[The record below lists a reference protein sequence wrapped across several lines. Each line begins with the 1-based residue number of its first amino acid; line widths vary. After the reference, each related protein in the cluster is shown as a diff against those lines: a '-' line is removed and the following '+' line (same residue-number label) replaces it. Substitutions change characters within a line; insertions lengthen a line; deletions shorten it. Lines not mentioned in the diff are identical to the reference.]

1 MASGIINGTA
11 TVSSGSTIFVRVS
24 WSSSQAKDQNGQL
37 IENTSTVTARYQ
49 MKRAAPNFS
58 DKSTFFV
65 IINGDRKND
74 TNGYTYP
81 NNDTWQTIMSH
92 SVNVLH
98 NTNGSGSAVISAGGV
113 NTGTSWSTGSVPS
126 TSVTLDNFVRLP
138 STPSSAP
145 TMVRPVSGLPTT
157 ITITSGTSTFFG
169 SSPDYKLQ
177 ISTNNVNWTSVTGLA
192 NAETSMGSDR
202 IYTWTSAVAT
212 TGYWFRTRAVDTE
225 GGSSYSGSSFVA
237 GAPGTPTGLTVS
249 KNASFPKRRDLS
261 WTAPSNNGA
270 TITSYT
276 IQARYSSN
284 GGVTWDNDY
293 TTLGTSATTSFATS
307 DLEIAKTYQ
316 FRVAATN
323 SSGTGAYVATVSP
336 FTFISAY
343 GYIFQLA
350 GANLVPVAIQ
360 NLKIYVGVGGPGAD
374 ANGWRVAQNVKK
386 YTASGWIDLQT

>member
-1 MASGIINGTA
+1 VGNFSLRPKIALDLLLSKTDSSSTNRSTISWTLRLRERESQPSYDFDKDSTASLTFTLPSGTTLVSGNLNPGIPDYEYDFR
-11 TVSSGSTIFVRVS
+11 SSGLTTQTLGTGSFVVQHNS
-24 WSSSQAKDQNGQL
+24 AGVG
-37 IENTSTVTARYQ
+37 NTV
-49 MKRAAPNFS
+49 
-58 DKSTFFV
+58 
-65 IINGDRKND
+65 
-74 TNGYTYP
+74 
-81 NNDTWQTIMSH
+81 
-92 SVNVLH
+92 
-98 NTNGSGSAVISAGGV
+98 SGSASSNSPGLGTASDSA
-113 NTGTSWSTGSVPS
+113 SI
-126 TSVTLDNFVRLP
+126 TLTDYVRLP
-138 STPSSAP
+138 STPSTAP
-145 TMVRPVSGLPTT
+145 SIARPVDGLPTK
-157 ITITSGTSTFFG
+157 ITITSGISTFFG
-169 SSPDYKLQ
+169 SSPDYRLQ
-177 ISTNNVNWTSVTGLA
+177 VSTNNVNWTSVTGLA
-192 NAETSMGSDR
+192 NAETSMGSGR

-212 TGYWFRTRAVDTE
+212 TSYWFRTRAVDSE
-225 GGSSYSGSSFVA
+225 GGSSFSASSVVA

-276 IQARYSSN
+276 IQARYSSD
-284 GGVTWDNDY
+284 GGTTWDNAY
-293 TTLGTSATTSFATS
+293 TTLGTNKDPNFVTS